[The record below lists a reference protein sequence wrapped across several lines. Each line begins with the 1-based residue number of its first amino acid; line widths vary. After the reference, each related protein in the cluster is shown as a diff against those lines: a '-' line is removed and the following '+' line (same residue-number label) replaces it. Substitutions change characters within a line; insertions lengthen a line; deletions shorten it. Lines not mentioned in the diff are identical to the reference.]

1 VLAAVALA
9 ALLVLP
15 VQAVAPRAG
24 RDTSG
29 YWQQG
34 VRYTIR
40 AALDEPSGVMVSAGR
55 IVYRNNSPDT
65 LRAFYVHLYLNAFRP
80 ASRWAESER
89 REGIQRFGDLPDPY
103 HAFER
108 LGSVVAGGI
117 PVVPTYLYAPDS
129 TVAGFVLPK
138 PLPPGDSLTVDLEW
152 QSRLSVIPRRQGR
165 QGRRFDFV
173 QWYPKVV
180 VYDRFGWETH
190 PLYLAGEFYGE
201 FATYDVALDL
211 PADQVAGATGV
222 AVEGDPGWAAAVA
235 TPSTPVTLQS
245 DWYGSRPSAEDALA
259 AWGPASAGRK
269 RVRFYAEQVHDFALS
284 LNPDYVYEEGRYGS
298 TVLRTLY
305 LPEDRTTWGGGLVIQ
320 RMARLMGWMDTL
332 FGAYP
337 WPQFTALH
345 RVEGGGTEFPMVV
358 MNGGPSEGLIFHEG
372 GHEYL
377 YGILGN
383 NEWKDGWL
391 DEGFTSFQ
399 SGWHS
404 QAARR
409 EAPGARGR
417 TAGARGGVAT
427 GAGRASG
434 GAQMGILAMD
444 LDGWSQPLSLPAELY
459 ADFSVYNQ
467 MVYAKGAL
475 FFEMLRY
482 VVGEDAL
489 RRGLRQYYARWQLR
503 HVDEHALREALEAAS
518 AQDLS
523 WFFAEWLHG
532 TPLVDYALRD
542 VRRQRTAD
550 GWRTRIEIERLGDGV
565 MPVDIAVP
573 VGDSVL
579 VVRASGR
586 TAREVVEVVT
596 ATRPGRVELD
606 PARQTMDWN
615 YLNNLEGPR
624 RLFGRTMAVG
634 RREMRFG
641 WSAAEPARRDRL
653 VVNWLPVGW
662 FTSVGGV
669 TLGFQTRS
677 NYLGRFELNTAQFS
691 WPTGLANDSAA
702 GKTGRFRPDWY
713 ASARNPVRFRTP
725 RTQTELAT
733 WWLEGRTG
741 GRVAVER
748 DDRPHF
754 DSPIR
759 LQGGA
764 NFEVMAVTDA
774 RYLDRRR
781 WDDVNTAEFTAW
793 AARSVAEQS
802 AAAQGPMATSTSRL
816 ELVVGQAFWPQM
828 RYVNTVDPVVL
839 PIPRD
844 LRGATYARGSLAA
857 QRTGRAGAVDF
868 RVRAVAAGT
877 LGGTA
882 VPAQRRVFI
891 GGADPYA
898 SFEDPF
904 LRSRGALFSRDAV
917 HYQAAGGLGL
927 RGFSP
932 LASATW
938 GVAVN
943 GEAAWRVVERP
954 ARRAFASISLAA
966 FVDAALLDRAAL
978 GRNAA
983 LDAGVGL
990 RASHRIGATRFVT
1003 RVDLPLVVSR
1013 PAVAAAGAAGDG
1025 VFKFR
1030 WVWSLEEA
1038 F

>member
-1 VLAAVALA
+1 VLAAV
-9 ALLVLP
+9 LLTAPLLLQT
-15 VQAVAPRAG
+15 QAPGLRTPA
-24 RDTSG
+24 DTAG

-40 AALDEPSGVMVSAGR
+40 AALDEPSGVMVAAGR

-80 ASRWAESER
+80 GSRWSESER

-117 PVVPTYLYAPDS
+117 PVVPTYPYAPDS

-138 PLPPGDSLTVDLEW
+138 PLPPGDSLTVDLGW
-152 QSRLSVIPRRQGR
+152 QSRLSVVPRRQGR

-190 PLYLAGEFYGE
+190 PLYMAGEFYGE

-211 PADQVAGATGV
+211 PEDQVAGATGV
-222 AVEGDPGWAAAVA
+222 AVEGDPGWAAARA

-245 DWYGSRPSAEDALA
+245 DWYGSRPSAEGALA
-259 AWGPASAGRK
+259 AWGPAPAGRK

-320 RMARLMGWMDTL
+320 RMARLMGWMDTV

-404 QAARR
+404 QVARR
-409 EAPGARGR
+409 EGPGARVGG
-417 TAGARGGVAT
+417 AGARGGVAT

-459 ADFSVYNQ
+459 ADFSVYGQ
-467 MVYAKGAL
+467 MVYTKGAL

-489 RRGLRQYYARWQLR
+489 RRGLRLYYTRWQLR
-503 HVDEHALREALEAAS
+503 HVDEHALREAMEAAS
-518 AQDLS
+518 GQDLS

-542 VRRQRTAD
+542 VRRRRTAD
-550 GWRTRIEIERLGDGV
+550 GWRTSIEIERLGDGL

-573 VGDSVL
+573 VGDSTL

-586 TAREVVEVVT
+586 TPHEVVEVVT

-606 PARQTMDWN
+606 PARRTMDWN

-624 RLFGRTMAVG
+624 ALFGRTTAVG
-634 RREMRFG
+634 RKEFRFG

-653 VVNWLPVGW
+653 VVNWLPVAW
-662 FTSVGGV
+662 FNSVGGV

-677 NYLGRFELNTAQFS
+677 NYLGRFELNTAQS
-691 WPTGLANDSAA
+691 TWPTGLANDSAA
-702 GKTGRFRPDWY
+702 GNTGRFEPDWY

-725 RTQTELAT
+725 RTQTEVAT
-733 WWLEGRTG
+733 WRLEGRVG
-741 GRVAVER
+741 GRVAAER
-748 DDRPHF
+748 EERPHF
-754 DSPIR
+754 DSPLR
-759 LQGGA
+759 ATEGA
-764 NFEVMAVTDA
+764 SVSVMAVTDA

-781 WDDVNTAEFTAW
+781 WDDVNTAELTGW
-793 AARSVAEQS
+793 VARAV
-802 AAAQGPMATSTSRL
+802 AAQGPPAETARF
-816 ELVVGQAFWPQM
+816 ELSLGQSFAVRAPDLSAWAGPLPPPDELTRRRVVGA
-828 RYVNTVDPVVL
+828 
-839 PIPRD
+839 
-844 LRGATYARGSLAA
+844 AYARGALTLRHAA
-857 QRTGRAGAVDF
+857 RLGAVD
-868 RVRAVAAGT
+868 VRLRTVAAGT

-882 VPAQRRVFI
+882 VPVQRRVFI

-898 SFEDPF
+898 SFANPF
-904 LRSRGALFSRDAV
+904 LRSRGALFSRDDV

-927 RGFSP
+927 RGFAP
-932 LASATW
+932 FVSATW

-954 ARRAFASISLAA
+954 ARRVFASVSLAA

-978 GRNAA
+978 GRSAA

-990 RASHRIGATRFVT
+990 RVSHRVGPTRFVT
-1003 RVDLPLVVSR
+1003 RMDLPLVVSR
-1013 PAVAAAGAAGDG
+1013 PSAAVAGAAEDG

>member
-1 VLAAVALA
+1 VLAAAFLTA
-9 ALLVLP
+9 QLLL
-15 VQAVAPRAG
+15 QAPAPGPRAPG
-24 RDTSG
+24 DSSG
-29 YWQQG
+29 YWQQD
-34 VRYTIR
+34 VHYTVR
-40 AALDEPSGVMVSAGR
+40 AALDEPSGVMIAAGR

-80 ASRWAESER
+80 GSRWSESER
-89 REGIQRFGDLPDPY
+89 REGVQRFGDLPDPY

-108 LGSVVAGGI
+108 LGRVNAGGV
-117 PVVPTYLYAPDS
+117 PVQPTYPFAPDS
-129 TVAGFVLPK
+129 TIAGF
-138 PLPPGDSLTVDLEW
+138 PLPRPLAPGDSLTVDLEW
-152 QSRLSVIPRRQGR
+152 ESRLSVIPRRQGR

-180 VYDRFGWETH
+180 VYDRFGWEIH
-190 PLYLAGEFYGE
+190 PLYMAGEFYGE
-201 FATYDVALDL
+201 FATYDVSLDL

-222 AVEGDPGWAAAVA
+222 PVEGDPGWAAARA
-235 TPSTPVTLQS
+235 TPETPVTLQA
-245 DWYGSRPSAEDALA
+245 DWYGSRPGAGTLA
-259 AWGPASAGRK
+259 AWGPAQAGRK
-269 RVRFYAEQVHDFALS
+269 RVRFFAEQVHDFALS
-284 LNPDYVYEEGRYGS
+284 LNPEYVYEEGRFGA

-305 LPEDRTTWGGGLVIQ
+305 LPQDRATWGGGLVIQ

-399 SGWHS
+399 SGYRNRS
-404 QAARR
+404 Q
-409 EAPGARGR
+409 
-417 TAGARGGVAT
+417 RGGRS

-434 GAQMGILAMD
+434 GAQLAILAMD

-459 ADFSVYNQ
+459 SDFSVYNQ
-467 MVYAKGAL
+467 MVYSKGAL

-482 VVGEDAL
+482 VVGDDAF
-489 RRGLRQYYARWQLR
+489 RRGLREYYARWQLK
-503 HVDEHALREALEAAS
+503 HVDEHALRGAMEEAS
-518 AQDLS
+518 RQDLS

-532 TPLVDYALRD
+532 TPLVDYGVRD

-550 GWRTRIEIERLGDGV
+550 GWRTTIEIERLGDGV

-579 VVRASGR
+579 VVRASGL
-586 TAREVVEVVT
+586 TPREVVEVVT
-596 ATRPGRVELD
+596 ATRPGRIELD

-624 RLFGRTMAVG
+624 APFGRTTAVG
-634 RREMRFG
+634 RKEYRFG
-641 WSAAEPARRDRL
+641 WSGTEVVRRDRL
-653 VVNWLPVGW
+653 VVNWMPAAW
-662 FTSVGGV
+662 FNSVGGV

-677 NYLGRFELNTAQFS
+677 NYLGRFELNTTQFS
-691 WPTGLANDSAA
+691 WPTGLGRDAAA
-702 GKTGRFRPDWY
+702 GRLGRVRGEWFVST
-713 ASARNPVRFRTP
+713 ANPVRGRMP
-725 RTQTELAT
+725 RMQTEFAT
-733 WWLEGRTG
+733 WRLEGRYG
-741 GRVAVER
+741 GRAALER
-748 DDRPHF
+748 EERRQF

-759 LQGGA
+759 LRAGA
-764 NFEVMAVTDA
+764 SAALMVVYDA
-774 RYLDRRR
+774 RYLPPGR
-781 WDDVNTAEFTAW
+781 WDDWNTAELTGW
-793 AARSVAEQS
+793 AARSVVEQGAAVS
-802 AAAQGPMATSTSRL
+802 AARL
-816 ELVVGQAFWPQM
+816 ELTAGHSFATRAPTPNVWMGPLPPPDELTRRHVVGAP
-828 RYVNTVDPVVL
+828 
-839 PIPRD
+839 
-844 LRGATYARGSLAA
+844 YARGSLTV
-857 QRTGRAGAVDF
+857 QRAVRAGAFDLRF
-868 RVRAVAAGT
+868 RTAAAAT
-877 LGGTA
+877 LGGTS
-882 VPAQRRVFI
+882 VPTQRRVFL

-898 SFEDPF
+898 TFANPF
-904 LRSRGALFSRDAV
+904 LRSRGAFLARDGA

-932 LASATW
+932 VASATW
-938 GVAVN
+938 GVAWN
-943 GEAAWRVVERP
+943 AEAAWRVVERP
-954 ARRAFASISLAA
+954 TRRAFSGVSLAV

-978 GRNAA
+978 GRNAVA
-983 LDAGVGL
+983 DAGVGL
-990 RASHRIGATRFVT
+990 RASHRVGPTRFVT

-1013 PAVAAAGAAGDG
+1013 PSAAVAGAAGDG

>member
-1 VLAAVALA
+1 VLSAAVLTAHLLLQTQALA
-9 ALLVLP
+9 
-15 VQAVAPRAG
+15 PRTPG
-24 RDTSG
+24 DTSG
-29 YWQQG
+29 YWQQD
-34 VRYTIR
+34 VRYTVR
-40 AALDEPSGVMVSAGR
+40 AALDEPSGVMMAAGR

-80 ASRWAESER
+80 ASRWAENER
-89 REGIQRFGDLPDPY
+89 REGVKRFGELPDPY

-108 LGSVVAGGI
+108 LGRVLAGGV
-117 PVVPTYLYAPDS
+117 PVRPTYPYAPDS
-129 TVAGFVLPK
+129 TIAGF
-138 PLPPGDSLTVDLEW
+138 PLPSPLAPGDSLTVDLEW
-152 QSRLSVIPRRQGR
+152 ESRLSVIPRRQGR

-190 PLYLAGEFYGE
+190 PLYMAGEFYGE
-201 FATYDVALDL
+201 FATYDVSLDL
-211 PADQVAGATGV
+211 PGDQVAAATGV
-222 AVEGDPGWAAAVA
+222 PVEGDPGWAAARA
-235 TPSTPVTLQS
+235 TPETPVTSQA
-245 DWYGSRPSAEDALA
+245 DWYGSRPGAGALA
-259 AWGPASAGRK
+259 AWGPAREGRK

-284 LNPDYVYEEGRYGS
+284 LNPEYVYEEGRFGA

-305 LPEDRTTWGGGLVIQ
+305 LPQDRATWGGGIVIQ
-320 RMARLMGWMDTL
+320 RMAHLMGWMDTI

-404 QAARR
+404 QVARR
-409 EAPGARGR
+409 EGPGARGQGPG
-417 TAGARGGVAT
+417 TRGQGPGTRGQVA
-427 GAGRASG
+427 
-434 GAQMGILAMD
+434 ILGMD

-459 ADFSVYNQ
+459 SDFSVYNQ
-467 MVYAKGAL
+467 MVYSKGAL

-482 VVGEDAL
+482 VVGEDAF
-489 RRGLRQYYARWQLR
+489 RRGLREYYARWKLR
-503 HVDEHALREALEAAS
+503 HVDEHALRGAMEAAS
-518 AQDLS
+518 GQDLS
-523 WFFAEWLHG
+523 TFFAEWLHG
-532 TPLVDYALRD
+532 TPLVDYG
-542 VRRQRTAD
+542 VRGVQRERTVD

-586 TAREVVEVVT
+586 TPREVVEVVT
-596 ATRPGRVELD
+596 ATRTGRIELD

-624 RLFGRTMAVG
+624 PPFRRTTAVG
-634 RREMRFG
+634 RKENRFG
-641 WSAAEPARRDRL
+641 WSATEPARRDRL
-653 VVNWLPVGW
+653 VVNWMPVAW
-662 FTSVGGV
+662 FNAVGGV

-677 NYLGRFELNTAQFS
+677 NYLARFELNTTQFT
-691 WPTGLANDSAA
+691 WPTGLASGAA
-702 GKTGRFRPDWY
+702 VGKTARLRPDWFV
-713 ASARNPVRFRTP
+713 SVRNPVRLRIP
-725 RTQTELAT
+725 RTEIAMAT
-733 WWLEGRTG
+733 WWLEGRVG

-748 DDRPHF
+748 EDRPQF

-759 LQGGA
+759 MRAGTSLA
-764 NFEVMAVTDA
+764 VMAVTDV

-781 WDDVNTAEFTAW
+781 WDDWNTAELTGW
-793 AARSVAEQS
+793 AARSVTE
-802 AAAQGPMATSTSRL
+802 QGPSASVGRL
-816 ELVVGQAFWPQM
+816 ELTIGRSFDSRVGAK
-828 RYVNTVDPVVL
+828 
-839 PIPRD
+839 
-844 LRGATYARGSLAA
+844 YARGSLTLK
-857 QRTGRAGAVDF
+857 RTVRAGEFDV
-868 RVRAVAAGT
+868 RLRAVAAGT
-877 LGGTA
+877 LGGTS
-882 VPAQRRVFI
+882 VPAQRRIFF

-898 SFEDPF
+898 TFENPF
-904 LRSRGALFSRDAV
+904 LRSRGAFFARDAV

-927 RGFSP
+927 RGYSP
-932 LASATW
+932 VASATW
-938 GVAVN
+938 GVALN
-943 GEAAWRVVERP
+943 AEAAWRVAERP
-954 ARRAFASISLAA
+954 ARRAFSSVSLAA
-966 FVDAALLDRAAL
+966 FVDAALLDRVAL
-978 GRNAA
+978 GRSAA
-983 LDAGVGL
+983 VDAGVGI
-990 RASHRIGATRFVT
+990 RASHRIGPTRFVT
-1003 RVDLPLVVSR
+1003 RVDLPVVVTR
-1013 PAVAAAGAAGDG
+1013 PTAAVAGAVGDG